1 MEAIIELIQS
11 GWDIS
16 IFRQKKRRDGEF
28 VTLIQWR
35 AKKFGMLK
43 EHTNEG
49 IGFKTAQ
56 EAVSDIENTLNK
68 LA

>member
-1 MEAIIELIQS
+1 MIDFINN

-16 IFRQKKRRDGEF
+16 IYHQKKRIQGQF

-43 EHTNEG
+43 EYTNDHEG
-49 IGFKTAQ
+49 FATAKQ
-56 EAVSDIENTLNK
+56 AEQDIIETLGA
-68 LA
+68 L

>member
-1 MEAIIELIQS
+1 MIELINK

-16 IFRQKKRRDGEF
+16 IYHQKKRISGQF

-43 EHTNEG
+43 EHTNDHD
-49 IGFKTAQ
+49 GFATAGQ
-56 EAVSDIENTLNK
+56 AEQDIIETLGG
-68 LA
+68 L

>member
-1 MEAIIELIQS
+1 MIELINN

-16 IFRQKKRRDGEF
+16 IYHQKKRINGQF

-43 EHTNEG
+43 EHTNNHEG
-49 IGFKTAQ
+49 FANASQ
-56 EAVSDIENTLNK
+56 AVLDIIETLNN
-68 LA
+68 L